1 MSFYTN
7 HWLGG
12 GGGEGEVNL
21 QKLPLRQQSRC
32 RRNDNNRSRECSD
45 TGGEK
50 IDGAGGG
57 DNMTDWQK
65 NTFHFRHTETQAGEA
80 GRSHLLLEP
89 PVALGVCFKDLMLCK
104 IHFADKNI
112 SPTSSVA
119 CVTLCKVLAQAVHD
133 GSYPLWRH
141 KGHWGFAFCRVFA
154 GYFCWITN

>member
-1 MSFYTN
+1 M
-7 HWLGG
+7 GG
-12 GGGEGEVNL
+12 GEVNL

-57 DNMTDWQK
+57 DMTDWQK

-133 GSYPLWRH
+133 GSYP
-141 KGHWGFAFCRVFA
+141 V
-154 GYFCWITN
+154 